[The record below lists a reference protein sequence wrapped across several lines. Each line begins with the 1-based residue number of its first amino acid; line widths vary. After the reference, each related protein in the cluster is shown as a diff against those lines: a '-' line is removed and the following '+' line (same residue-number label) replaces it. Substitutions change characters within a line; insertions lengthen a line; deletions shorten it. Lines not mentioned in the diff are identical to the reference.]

1 LQSKINTSLD
11 IQSKLFYLIGV
22 GFTSKQLAD
31 MQQRLTDASEP
42 TSASTKFKCPQIILG
57 IDPSLRGTGY
67 GVIDTS
73 KQTPKTLAQGTIKCP
88 SDWSMSRCFLE
99 ISNTI
104 ESVIN
109 DTAPTVAVIEG
120 LFFAQNIK
128 TALVMGQARGAA
140 LTTIT
145 KAGLDSFEI
154 APRKVK
160 QAIVGF
166 GGAQKEAVA
175 KMIQTRLALSSIPS
189 PDEADALALALAFSQ
204 STSSPIP
211 DPAIKPL

>member
-1 LQSKINTSLD
+1 M
-11 IQSKLFYLIGV
+11 

-42 TSASTKFKCPQIILG
+42 TSASIKFKGPQIILG

-73 KQTPKTLAQGTIKCP
+73 KQTPRTLAQGTIKCP

-109 DTAPTVAVIEG
+109 DTTPTVAAIEG

-175 KMIQTRLALSSIPS
+175 KMVQTRLGLSTIPS
-189 PDEADALALALAFSQ
+189 PDAADALAIALAFSQ

-211 DPAIKPL
+211 DSAIKPL

>member
-1 LQSKINTSLD
+1 
-11 IQSKLFYLIGV
+11 
-22 GFTSKQLAD
+22 

-42 TSASTKFKCPQIILG
+42 TSASIKFKGPQIILG
-57 IDPSLRGTGY
+57 IDPSLRVTGY

-109 DTAPTVAVIEG
+109 DTAPTVAAIEG

-145 KAGLDSFEI
+145 KASLDSFEI

-160 QAIVGF
+160 QSIVGF

-175 KMIQTRLALSSIPS
+175 KMVQTRLGLSSIPS
-189 PDEADALALALAFSQ
+189 PDAADALAIALAFSQ